1 LILKKWMMKIL
12 IDPYKITN
20 YKRSKNELEE
30 FLLFCIVVAGKTA
43 YIQSQKL
50 DEFLISINKNKKLES
65 LNKVY
70 YLLLSIIQTISQL
83 LLIVILRFMSLT
95 QNPRC
100 HKMWS

>member
-1 LILKKWMMKIL
+1 MKIL

-50 DEFLISINKNKKLES
+50 DEFLTSINKRLMMPEKSVFLG
-65 LNKVY
+65 
-70 YLLLSIIQTISQL
+70 QP
-83 LLIVILRFMSLT
+83 
-95 QNPRC
+95 QNMLYAVDVCVGGGGGSEEEVRGRR
-100 HKMWS
+100 